1 MSVKPMSAVHVTH
14 LKSIQI
20 VPDGAAGVEWGTGAL
35 REREGDTL
43 TRSLVVRGSPCYRQL
58 DFNSGRSALPQP
70 RQNSRGDGRSA
81 PSARSK
87 RALILEVAT
96 EQFGR
101 EGYEHSKWA
110 DVAKA
115 VGIGSTALY
124 HYFESK
130 LHCLYEIMAEALQD
144 ELEKFERITKEH
156 DDFTEGLVAVLE
168 SVFDLTEHE
177 VLRNRLLVSEQVL
190 VGVHRTSA
198 REEEARQLARARTRD
213 LEFAWAT
220 FLTRGMEQGAIPE
233 ADARLLTRAIL
244 GLYNSVFHWYRPRG
258 TLALSDVADF
268 YVPRCLAVAGLPMDA
283 AGGAAAT
290 GGQAPRKASRSSAPS
305 ARRARA

>member
-1 MSVKPMSAVHVTH
+1 V
-14 LKSIQI
+14 
-20 VPDGAAGVEWGTGAL
+20 
-35 REREGDTL
+35 
-43 TRSLVVRGSPCYRQL
+43 
-58 DFNSGRSALPQP
+58 PQP
-70 RQNSRGDGRSA
+70 RQNARDNGRSA
-81 PSARSK
+81 PSSRSK
-87 RALILEVAT
+87 RAAILEVAT

-110 DVAKA
+110 DVAAA

-130 LHCLYEIMAEALQD
+130 LHCLYEIMADALQD
-144 ELEKFERITKEH
+144 ELEKFERITGEH
-156 DDFTEGLVAVLE
+156 DDFSEGLVAVLGA
-168 SVFDLTEHE
+168 VFDLTEHD

-190 VGVHRTSA
+190 VGVHRTSV

-258 TLALSDVADF
+258 DLALADVAAF
-268 YVPRCLAVAGLPMDA
+268 YVPRCMAVAGLPADSA
-283 AGGAAAT
+283 APVARTPKRTTKRAAR
-290 GGQAPRKASRSSAPS
+290 GQTASGSR
-305 ARRARA
+305 

>member
-1 MSVKPMSAVHVTH
+1 M
-14 LKSIQI
+14 
-20 VPDGAAGVEWGTGAL
+20 
-35 REREGDTL
+35 
-43 TRSLVVRGSPCYRQL
+43 
-58 DFNSGRSALPQP
+58 PQP
-70 RQNSRGDGRSA
+70 RQTTKDTRRAA

-87 RALILEVAT
+87 RAAILEVAT
-96 EQFGR
+96 AQFGR

-110 DVAKA
+110 DVAAA

-144 ELEKFERITKEH
+144 ELDTFERITKEH
-156 DDFTEGLVAVLE
+156 EDFEEALTAVLG
-168 SVFDLTEHE
+168 SVFDLTEQQ

-198 REEEARQLARARTRD
+198 REEEARQLARSRTRD

-233 ADARLLTRAIL
+233 ADPRLLTRALL
-244 GLYNSVFHWYRPRG
+244 GLYNSVFHWYRPG
-258 TLALSDVADF
+258 GDLALADVGAF
-268 YVPRCLAVAGLPMDA
+268 YVPRCLAVAGLA
-283 AGGAAAT
+283 AKAT
-290 GGQAPRKASRSSAPS
+290 SSAPGGRAPKKSTRRAS
-305 ARRARA
+305 ARGQTAASSR

>member
-1 MSVKPMSAVHVTH
+1 
-14 LKSIQI
+14 
-20 VPDGAAGVEWGTGAL
+20 
-35 REREGDTL
+35 
-43 TRSLVVRGSPCYRQL
+43 
-58 DFNSGRSALPQP
+58 
-70 RQNSRGDGRSA
+70 
-81 PSARSK
+81 
-87 RALILEVAT
+87 
-96 EQFGR
+96 
-101 EGYEHSKWA
+101 
-110 DVAKA
+110 

-144 ELEKFERITKEH
+144 ELEQFERITQEH
-156 DDFTEGLVAVLE
+156 DDFTEGLVAVLNA
-168 SVFDLTEHE
+168 VFDLTEQE

-190 VGVHRTSA
+190 VGVHRTSV

-258 TLALSDVADF
+258 DLALADVATF
-268 YVPRCLAVAGLPMDA
+268 YVPRCLAVAGIRASDGPA
-283 AGGAAAT
+283 PTKAT
-290 GGQAPRKASRSSAPS
+290 RSRAPKRGQTASSS
-305 ARRARA
+305 R